1 MKPKPF
7 ECDCLHLYTPPHP
20 VGAVLHTSSAHM
32 RRKLERMLGPSSAA
46 QWTLYGEEATLQLER
61 LHSGLSYTERAELR
75 VAPLFETGPDLW
87 QAMTLED
94 WLERQRSAWFGALED
109 KLYFELQPIAHL
121 RTRQTYGFEALVRAR
136 LNDGQHLNAGA
147 LLSAARSYS
156 QTHAFDAVARVGA
169 IEQAFP
175 HLPAPYSLF
184 VNFAPSVVYDPQVC
198 LATTLKACER
208 VGADPSRLVF
218 EVVETEAF
226 PDLELLGR
234 ILERYRDFGARVAL
248 DDLGAGNTSL
258 MYLERLRPDLVK
270 LDRDLIRGIHFD
282 DPRSKLVAALIDY
295 AHRLGI
301 EVVAEGVETA
311 AEFKTVLE
319 LGADYAQ
326 GYFLGRPERIARPIS
341 LQTWSTLE

>member
-1 MKPKPF
+1 MW
-7 ECDCLHLYTPPHP
+7 
-20 VGAVLHTSSAHM
+20 
-32 RRKLERMLGPSSAA
+32 RKLELMLGPASAS
-46 QWTLYGEEATLQLER
+46 QWTLSGEEAAPWLER
-61 LHSGLSYTERAELR
+61 LHAHLSYTERAEVR

-94 WLERQRSAWFGALED
+94 WLERQRSAWFGTLEG
-109 KLYFELQPIAHL
+109 KLHFELQPIAHL
-121 RTRQTYGFEALVRAR
+121 KSRQTCGFEALVRAR
-136 LNDGQHLNAGA
+136 LEDGQHLGAGA
-147 LLSAARSYS
+147 LLSAARAYG
-156 QTHAFDAVARVGA
+156 QTHAFDAAARVGA

-175 HLPAPYSLF
+175 LLPAPHALF

-234 ILERYRDFGARVAL
+234 IIERYRDFGARVAL

-258 MYLERLRPDLVK
+258 TYLERLRPDLVK
-270 LDRDLIRGIHFD
+270 LDRDLIRGIHVD
-282 DPRSKLVAALIDY
+282 DPRSKLVSALIDY
-295 AHRLGI
+295 IHRLGI

-311 AEFKTVLE
+311 AEFGAVLE

-326 GYFLGRPERIARPIS
+326 GYFLGRPERTARPVNE
-341 LQTWSTLE
+341 QAWSALE